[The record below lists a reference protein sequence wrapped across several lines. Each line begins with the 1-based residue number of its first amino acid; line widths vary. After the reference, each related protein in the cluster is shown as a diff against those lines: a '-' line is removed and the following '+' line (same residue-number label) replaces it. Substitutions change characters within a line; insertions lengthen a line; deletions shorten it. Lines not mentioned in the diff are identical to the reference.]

1 MLEQGVSQRAEYSH
15 TLSGA
20 WEFLRSQTLI
30 IGSDSRGVA
39 VTSLVG
45 YLPLDI
51 EISVKESRV
60 LYLLRIPGNS
70 AHSFP
75 PHIVERQTLL
85 LCLDI
90 PHGDET
96 RAATCNQD
104 MCHLLVPI
112 QTLDIVGASGGA
124 SKSVRILKV
133 VEVVNVQLLPEGKHM
148 PELIP
153 NC

>member
-1 MLEQGVSQRAEYSH
+1 MLETRSITAAGCSH

-30 IGSDSRGVA
+30 IGSDSSGVA

-45 YLPLDI
+45 YLPLDMKTA
-51 EISVKESRV
+51 VNGWRV

-75 PHIVERQTLL
+75 SHIVESQALL
-85 LCLDI
+85 LSLDI

-96 RAATCNQD
+96 SAATCNQD

-112 QTLDIVGASGGA
+112 QTLDIVSASGGA
-124 SKSVRILKV
+124 SKSVRVLKV
-133 VEVVNVQLLPEGKHM
+133 VEVVDVQLLPEG
-148 PELIP
+148 
-153 NC
+153 